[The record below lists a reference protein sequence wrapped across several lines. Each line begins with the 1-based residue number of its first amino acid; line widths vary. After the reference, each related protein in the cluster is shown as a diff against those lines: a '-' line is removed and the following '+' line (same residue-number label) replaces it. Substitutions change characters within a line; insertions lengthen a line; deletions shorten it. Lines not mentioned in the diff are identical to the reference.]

1 MKESIRRL
9 FQPLRRS
16 PAPFHAI
23 RYCFHPGQAI
33 YKHLYFY
40 GPFTAPVS
48 TRASFVVNHFGYQVE
63 NELFWAGFERGYEG
77 MELRLWRAL
86 MPYVEFVADVG
97 ANTGVY
103 VLAAAAL
110 NPRAKIVALEPVSR
124 IYKKLVANLAL
135 NSFDVRAMEIAASDS
150 DGEAV
155 LFDTDGEHN
164 YSASL
169 DATMLD
175 SDKTLRIPV
184 RAARLDSLFDEMGW
198 PRIDLLKID
207 VEKHEPAVL
216 AGMQKRLAK
225 DGPIMLIEVLNSEIG
240 RAIARLMRGLDYRF
254 FAIDRAGGLVE
265 TNKLGSEGSGNYLL
279 CRSEQWERLGARVL
293 EALGPD
299 SAE

>member
-1 MKESIRRL
+1 MKESILRL
-9 FQPLRRS
+9 LRPLRRHT
-16 PAPFHAI
+16 APFHAI
-23 RYCFHPGQAI
+23 RNIFHPGDAI

-40 GPFTAPVS
+40 GPFTVPVS
-48 TRASFVVNHFGYQVE
+48 ARASFVINHFGYQVE
-63 NELFWAGFERGYEG
+63 NDLFWAGFGRGYER

-103 VLAAAAL
+103 ALAAAAL

-124 IYKKLVANLAL
+124 IYEKLVANLAH
-135 NSFDVRAMEIAASDS
+135 NSFNIGAMQIAASDT

-155 LFDTDGEHN
+155 LFDTDDEHN

-169 DATMLD
+169 DATMLEGA
-175 SDKTLRIPV
+175 KTLRIPV
-184 RAARLDSLFDEMGW
+184 RAARLDSLFDEIGW

-216 AGMQKRLAK
+216 KGMRKRLAQ
-225 DGPIMLIEVLNSEIG
+225 DRPIILIEILNEEIG
-240 RAIARLMRGLDYRF
+240 VAVASVVAEFDYRF
-254 FAIDRAGGLVE
+254 FAIDATRGLVE
-265 TNKLGSEGSGNYLL
+265 TKKLKHQECHNYLL

-293 EALGPD
+293 DALALG
-299 SAE
+299 SAR

>member
-23 RYCFHPGQAI
+23 RKCFHPGPAI

-40 GPFTAPVS
+40 GPFTVPVS

-169 DATMLD
+169 DATMVD

-216 AGMQKRLAK
+216 KGMRKRLAQ
-225 DGPIMLIEVLNSEIG
+225 DGPIILIEILNDEIG
-240 RAIARLMRGLDYRF
+240 VAVASVVEEFDYRF
-254 FAIDRAGGLVE
+254 FAIDATRGLVE
-265 TNKLGSEGSGNYLL
+265 TKKLMHQECRNYLL

-293 EALGPD
+293 DALALG
-299 SAE
+299 SAR